1 MNHDGDPGSFSI
13 SAYLA
18 CESASDDQP
27 EAVSCDL
34 SPGDLDQVPQAQ
46 TGEECKDPSAAPS
59 NTPIEPGPDSGIKRT
74 VENAEALLYGESTP
88 SDAESPMESESER
101 KDRYVG
107 ENPASPPILDSEI
120 PPPKRY
126 AHHGKRRRKFTEEL
140 FRCPCVDKIS
150 RSDLV
155 CNSLLWRNR
164 PDELRAH
171 LQEHLTVDQIGKM
184 TDAEV
189 TKWYVDAKRIFLQG
203 IPEDLEEDEDPES
216 DTDAL

>member
-1 MNHDGDPGSFSI
+1 MNHDGDPGSYPI
-13 SAYLA
+13 SADLA
-18 CESASDDQP
+18 CESASDDQL

-34 SPGDLDQVPQAQ
+34 SPAAIEGQDSGDSA
-46 TGEECKDPSAAPS
+46 GEECKDQGAGTKIINP
-59 NTPIEPGPDSGIKRT
+59 TP
-74 VENAEALLYGESTP
+74 ENAEALLYGESTP

-107 ENPASPPILDSEI
+107 ENPTSPPILDSEI

-203 IPEDLEEDEDPES
+203 IPEDLEEDEDPEP